1 MTNIVELMGVEKR
14 YQGVQALKPLDL
26 VLQQGEVLGLFGHNG
41 AGKTTTIKLILGLIK
56 ASAGSVRVF
65 GQDPTLSE
73 SRRTRYQLGF
83 LQENVSFYEQLT
95 GFEVLRY
102 FARLKGIQTSECH
115 RLLEQVGLKAAAARR
130 VKTYSKGMRQRLG
143 LAQALLGNPK
153 LLLLDEPT
161 VGLDPL
167 ATQDFYHRIAQL
179 KEQGCTVVLCS
190 HVLPGVEKYIDRA
203 LIMGKGAVLAQ
214 GSLDMLRLQAE
225 LPLTL
230 NVKGSGLNIPEGLH
244 SRATVLADG
253 VSLTLSLQEKMP
265 VMQHMLAQGGVTDID
280 LHLPSLEDLYTHYTR
295 ACVGHEME
303 GVL

>member
-1 MTNIVELMGVEKR
+1 MTNIVELSGVEKH
-14 YQGVQALKPLDL
+14 YQGVHALQPLDM

-73 SRRTRYQLGF
+73 SRRGRHQLGF

-102 FARLKGIQTSECH
+102 FARLKSIQVSECH
-115 RLLEQVGLKAAAARR
+115 RLLEQVGLKSAAARR

-203 LIMGKGAVLAQ
+203 VIMGKGAVLAQ
-214 GSLDMLRLQAE
+214 GSLNSLRQQAE

-230 NVKGSGLNIPEGLH
+230 NVKGTDIQLPENLQ
-244 SRATVLADG
+244 SRAVSLADG
-253 VSLTLSLQEKMP
+253 ISIKLSLPEKMP
-265 VMQHMLAQGGVTDID
+265 VMQHMLAQAGVTDID

-295 ACVGHEME
+295 TCVGHEME
-303 GVL
+303 GML

>member
-1 MTNIVELMGVEKR
+1 MNIVELVGVEKR
-14 YQGVQALKPLDL
+14 YQNVRALAPLDL
-26 VLQQGEVLGLFGHNG
+26 VLQEGEVLGLFGHNG

-73 SRRTRYQLGF
+73 SRRERQQLGF
-83 LQENVSFYEQLT
+83 LQENVSFYDQLT
-95 GFEVLRY
+95 GLEVLRY
-102 FARLKGIQTSECH
+102 FARLKDIKVSECH
-115 RLLEQVGLKAAAARR
+115 RLLDQVGLKAAAGRR

-203 LIMGKGAVLAQ
+203 VVMGKGAVLAQ
-214 GSLDMLRLQAE
+214 GSLNDLRHQAE

-230 NVKGSGLNIPEGLH
+230 NVKGLGLNIPESLQ
-244 SRATVLADG
+244 SRATILEDG
-253 VSLTLSLQEKMP
+253 VSMHLSLQEKMP
-265 VMQHMLAQGGVTDID
+265 TMQYMLAQAGVTDID

-295 ACVGHEME
+295 TCVGSELE
-303 GVL
+303 DVL

>member
-1 MTNIVELMGVEKR
+1 MTNIVELRGVEKR
-14 YQGVQALKPLDL
+14 YQGVHALQPLDL

-56 ASAGSVRVF
+56 ASAGAVRVF

-73 SRRTRYQLGF
+73 SRRERHQLGF

-102 FARLKGIQTSECH
+102 FACLKGIQVSECH
-115 RLLEQVGLKAAAARR
+115 RLLEQVGLKSAAARR

-203 LIMGKGAVLAQ
+203 VIMGKGAVLAQ
-214 GSLDMLRLQAE
+214 GSLNSLRQQAE

-230 NVKGSGLNIPEGLH
+230 NVKGTDIQLPEDVQ
-244 SRATVLADG
+244 SRAVALADG
-253 VSLTLSLQEKMP
+253 ISIKLSLPEKMP
-265 VMQHMLAQGGVTDID
+265 VMQHMLAQAGVTDID

-295 ACVGHEME
+295 TCVGHEME
-303 GVL
+303 GML